1 MTTLKNREPPLVL
14 AYSSP
19 MKCKL
24 TPEVRHLRI
33 VTGCKRPALDR
44 LHGVWASVIAEKSD
58 VICMT

>member
-24 TPEVRHLRI
+24 TPEVRPA
-33 VTGCKRPALDR
+33 VTEGLSQ
-44 LHGVWASVIAEKSD
+44 GASVQPWADCLESGQ
-58 VICMT
+58 V